1 MARLIYGLPGNVVG
15 KWRAQTSKIEFPMKT
30 TRSSPAAG
38 AASRAFADANFCS
51 QGQSFR
57 RRSSSIAFCA
67 LIRAESRRGGEAF
80 RVCARASVAVAEN
93 NRAIHVVRMSFDT
106 ERSG

>member
-1 MARLIYGLPGNVVG
+1 MARLIYGFPGNVVG
-15 KWRAQTSKIEFPMKT
+15 KCCAHTSKIEFPMKT
-30 TRSSPAAG
+30 TRSSPGAG
-38 AASRAFADANFCS
+38 AGRRALADANFCS

-80 RVCARASVAVAEN
+80 VVWAWAFAPAAPEN
-93 NRAIHVVRMSFDT
+93 NRKIHVARISFDM
-106 ERSG
+106 

>member
-38 AASRAFADANFCS
+38 AESRALADANFCS

-80 RVCARASVAVAEN
+80 VVWARASVPAAPQIARKQVA
-93 NRAIHVVRMSFDT
+93 RMRFDM
-106 ERSG
+106 ESSG